1 MLTFI
6 TQTLLGLY
14 SFSELSI
21 TATHPGCNSITEH
34 QYTTHL

>member
-6 TQTLLGLY
+6 TQTLHGWY

-21 TATHPGCNSITEH
+21 TATHPGRNSIAEH
-34 QYTTHL
+34 